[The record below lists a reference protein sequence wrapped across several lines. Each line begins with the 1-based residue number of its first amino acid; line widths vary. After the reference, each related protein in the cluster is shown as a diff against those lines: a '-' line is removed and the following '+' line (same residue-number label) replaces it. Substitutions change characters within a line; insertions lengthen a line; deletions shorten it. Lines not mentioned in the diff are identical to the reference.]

1 MKYNV
6 LESIKL
12 KTSKGRH
19 ELLPGQVATLSDQVA
34 TRLIGEGR
42 IRPYETK
49 GSTYAFEETQV
60 FTGVLAEGRE
70 KLLKPISDDAL
81 LDVYQKV
88 MDKINA
94 SCITDTTPNIQEHN
108 KQLDTEINNAD
119 DRVNNVWRR
128 CNKGEAILNTYQAL
142 YSKTIDIKR
151 ESIASTVEKL
161 CACGS
166 HAIPYLDSS
175 GK

>member
-1 MKYNV
+1 MSLMDKY
-6 LESIKL
+6 
-12 KTSKGRH
+12 
-19 ELLPGQVATLSDQVA
+19 LSRV
-34 TRLIGEGR
+34 E
-42 IRPYETK
+42 P
-49 GSTYAFEETQV
+49 
-60 FTGVLAEGRE
+60 EGRE
-70 KLLKPISDDAL
+70 KELKPISDETL

-94 SCITDTTPNIQEHN
+94 SCITGTTPNIQEHN

-119 DRVNNVWRR
+119 DRVNEVWKR
-128 CNKGEAILNTYQAL
+128 CNKGEASLKEFEAILNTYQAL